1 MLDLPAMLV
10 SIAHFPPAA
19 RPQSGLSFAPFVFE
33 VYITEGATRFL
44 ATFYG
49 EFPAPEI
56 PVTGNCEVRTTPF
69 IQTDVVLGNRVWL
82 DANRNHMQDAWE
94 DGLGGVCVNLYD
106 AGDNLVQQ
114 TTTDSNGYYAFNVSA
129 GKYFIEVLKPAGM
142 EFDQKNV
149 GDETQ
154 DSDVDPVTGRSET
167 LELTSTL
174 LNLDAGLTGE
184 AVLNEPAPAEQS
196 ELAAPY
202 VGPVRSGRLVYAD
215 IADFFPG

>member
-1 MLDLPAMLV
+1 MIRFLKQFAFICMISFLIGSCVPQSTATQNSSVSPTSSVGTSVTAPLPETPLVVEPTQPTIPINPLTGLPVQDTAMLDLPAMLV

-82 DANRNHMQDAWE
+82 DANQNHMQDAWE
-94 DGLGGVCVNLYD
+94 RGLGGVCVNLYD
-106 AGDNLVQQ
+106 AGDNLIQQ
-114 TTTDSNGYYAFNVSA
+114 TTTDSNGFYAFNVSA
-129 GKYFIEVLKPAGM
+129 
-142 EFDQKNV
+142 
-149 GDETQ
+149 
-154 DSDVDPVTGRSET
+154 
-167 LELTSTL
+167 
-174 LNLDAGLTGE
+174 
-184 AVLNEPAPAEQS
+184 
-196 ELAAPY
+196 
-202 VGPVRSGRLVYAD
+202 
-215 IADFFPG
+215 